1 MDPTAAGARYNRGM
15 RHGLALISALAITSA
30 AFVAADGNTKLK
42 AFLNDDKVP
51 DGWIYE
57 DIDAGYAAA
66 KKSGKPLLVSF
77 RCVP

>member
-1 MDPTAAGARYNRGM
+1 M
-15 RHGLALISALAITSA
+15 RISIALALTLVLVGLSG
-30 AFVAADGNTKLK
+30 ADGNTKLR

-51 DGWIYE
+51 EGWIYE

-66 KKSGKPLLVSF
+66 QKSGKPLLVSF